1 MKKIGIGIIA
11 ILGMALSAHAAT
23 RQWGNTGTGEFTN
36 ALNWAVAAPTS
47 ADIASIT
54 NNGTATFSAGQSYT
68 VGGLNI
74 AVPPVGKPGS
84 GTVSMS
90 GGSLSVTGL
99 TVVGYNG
106 TGTGTLNMTGTSKLT
121 SGGNLQVGNAAAGV
135 LNVGSTA
142 TGSCAF
148 LIIGITDTG
157 FGTANLAGTWDASM
171 VLLGNNAAAVNG
183 SGTLNLTNNFKLTA
197 SSDLRAVVGKNQQN
211 LNVYGSG
218 GLFSVGGNFAFTN
231 SKASLSFIA
240 DAAGFTTINVAS
252 NINIA
257 GTKLNI
263 NLSAYTGTVSSI
275 VLMNG
280 ASLSNTFASVNITGG
295 TGNESVVYDTVN
307 GNLMLI
313 PEPATIGMMGFAG
326 VMIVL
331 IRRHL
336 RR

>member
-1 MKKIGIGIIA
+1 
-11 ILGMALSAHAAT
+11 
-23 RQWGNTGTGEFTN
+23 
-36 ALNWAVAAPTS
+36 
-47 ADIASIT
+47 
-54 NNGTATFSAGQSYT
+54 
-68 VGGLNI
+68 
-74 AVPPVGKPGS
+74 
-84 GTVSMS
+84 MS

-121 SGGNLQVGNAAAGV
+121 SGGNLQVGNQNTGI
-135 LNVGSTA
+135 LNVGSSA
-142 TGSCAF
+142 TGSCAY

-197 SSDLRAVVGKNQQN
+197 SSDLRATVGNNQQN

-218 GLFSVGGNFAFTN
+218 GLFSVGANFAFTN
-231 SKASLSFIA
+231 SKASLNFIA

-257 GTKLNI
+257 GSTLNI
-263 NLSAYTGTVSSI
+263 DLSSYAGTVSSM
-275 VLMNG
+275 VLMDG

-295 TGNESVVYDTVN
+295 TGSESIVYDTVN